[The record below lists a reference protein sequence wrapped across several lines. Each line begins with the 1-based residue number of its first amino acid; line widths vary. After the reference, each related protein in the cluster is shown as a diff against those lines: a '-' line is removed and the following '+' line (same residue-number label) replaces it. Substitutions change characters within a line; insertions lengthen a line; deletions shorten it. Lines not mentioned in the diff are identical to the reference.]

1 MGVCRE
7 GEREQLMAAG
17 LEVARRASEG
27 GSLHPGFRFHS
38 NDDEILIYYLKN
50 KIEGRKPDIEVIRE
64 IDLYKCEPWDLPEKS
79 ILPTRDLEW
88 YFFSPRDK
96 KYPNGSRSNRAT
108 EKGYWKAT
116 GKDRKVSSQTNKI
129 GMKKTLVFYKGRAPH
144 GERTDWLMHEYRLD
158 ETQCKGAPHL
168 QDLYVLCRVFR
179 KGKQDFKNGER
190 YEIPG
195 DEIACSPSKSNSSH
209 MKVNSVDE
217 VEEQSEE
224 RCSPLIQEDDN
235 QTTSGLRSETSSE
248 ILDNKTEDNVCLDGQ
263 VESLQ
268 GAINQGCSFLADPAT
283 GGNENVDPDLWSQGL
298 PLWDDIPSFATDTFL
313 FGDVFSAG
321 DVAQMSKDNIG
332 CPFYSH
338 DFNEGY
344 IEQADFMQQPDNDE
358 SYLANVD
365 DGMSYDNV
373 EFQFR
378 PRPPYLESNPQPLPS
393 QGTAP
398 RRILLQMQVTDVSA
412 DRNNQNR
419 LSGHFQSKCQ
429 DDDSDDSDDS
439 HDSDDSDDTEVIT
452 EADESAL
459 TSLTSQTS
467 SLEEDDAD
475 SDILSTGGFSERSV
489 KSVNSTGSEEK
500 TLLSVT
506 LDSAKSSN
514 CGESTCAH
522 AGHPIADVKDN
533 CESPKEQLKK
543 PVGNGIFTPSIRKQ
557 DLMEEPKH
565 AEKFEDTASESCS
578 KLPNPTCEFDDS
590 SLKGEKL
597 NSKKGSFA
605 LDTAANLD
613 SVRLRAYT
621 SHSTTMEETCISCKE
636 SPKHA
641 GFNLF
646 FYGMKLRGKSR
657 TKDTACVP
665 EKKLMDATESSAAYS
680 AKEGAKVFV
689 NSGKAFGIFPFM
701 RLLGTASLVCFIWVI
716 WKLARSSSPII
727 F

>member
-7 GEREQLMAAG
+7 GEGEQLMAAG
-17 LEVARRASEG
+17 LEVARRASQG
-27 GSLHPGFRFHS
+27 GSLPPGFRFHP
-38 NDDEILIYYLKN
+38 NDQEILIYYLKN
-50 KIEGRKPDIEVIRE
+50 KIEGKRPDIEVIRE

-179 KGKQDFKNGER
+179 KGKQDFKNGEQ
-190 YEIPG
+190 YEIPS
-195 DEIACSPSKSNSSH
+195 DEIAPSPSKSNSSP

-268 GAINQGCSFLADPAT
+268 GTMNQFCSFLPDNAT
-283 GGNENVDPDLWSQGL
+283 GGTENVDPELWSQGL
-298 PLWDDIPSFATDTFL
+298 PLWDDFQSFATDPL
-313 FGDVFSAG
+313 CFGDVFSVG
-321 DVAQMSKDNIG
+321 DVAQMSKDNLG
-332 CPFYSH
+332 PFYSV
-338 DFNEGY
+338 DFDEGY
-344 IEQADFMQQPDNDE
+344 IEQADMQPDNDE
-358 SYLANVD
+358 SYPANVD
-365 DGMSYDNV
+365 DGMPYDNV

-378 PRPPYLESNPQPLPS
+378 PRPSYLQSNQQPLPS

-398 RRILLQMQVTDVSA
+398 RRILCQVQVTDVSA
-412 DRNNQNR
+412 DGNNQHR

-429 DDDSDDSDDS
+429 DDDSDDSDD
-439 HDSDDSDDTEVIT
+439 TEVIT
-452 EADESAL
+452 EADDSAL

-467 SLEEDDAD
+467 SNEEDDAD

-489 KSVNSTGSEEK
+489 KSVKSTGSEEK
-500 TLLSVT
+500 TVLSVT
-506 LDSAKSSN
+506 LDSAKSSD
-514 CGESTCAH
+514 CGESTSAH
-522 AGHPIADVKDN
+522 AGHPIPDVQDN
-533 CESPKEQLKK
+533 CESPQEQLKK
-543 PVGNGIFTPSIRKQ
+543 PVGNGIFTPIIRKQ
-557 DLMEEPKH
+557 VLMEEPKQ
-565 AEKFEDTASESCS
+565 AEKFEDTASESRS
-578 KLPNPTCEFDDS
+578 KLPNPACEFDDS

-613 SVRLRAYT
+613 SVRVRAYT
-621 SHSTTMEETCISCKE
+621 SHSPTMEETHTSCKE

-646 FYGMKLRGKSR
+646 FNGMKLRGKSR
-657 TKDTACVP
+657 TKDTACVS

-680 AKEGAKVFV
+680 SKEGAKVFV

-701 RLLGTASLVCFIWVI
+701 RLLASASLVCFIWVI
-716 WKLARSSSPII
+716 WKLARSSSAII